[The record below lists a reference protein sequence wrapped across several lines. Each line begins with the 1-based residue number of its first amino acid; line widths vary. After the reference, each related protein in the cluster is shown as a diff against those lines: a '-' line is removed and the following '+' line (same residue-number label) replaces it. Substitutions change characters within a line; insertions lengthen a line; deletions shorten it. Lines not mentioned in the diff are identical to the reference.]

1 MVYEPVRVM
10 VANRLSQFG
19 SQWARYFEQHNSGT
33 YNNMWMVVDYKKL
46 DEEEIPTEGVLTV
59 LEQLP
64 HMVVIHD
71 ETKTLLTQVR
81 FVQCFRREN
90 SKYLFRDTGNPT
102 IGRIIRKPT
111 NYPAN
116 RKKLKNMENG
126 FPTMKPRGQKSLIEI
141 NTKSKI

>member
-1 MVYEPVRVM
+1 MNVVIFFRELYRHLNPENVVYEPVRVM

-19 SQWARYFEQHNSGT
+19 SQWARYFEKHNSGT

-81 FVQCFRREN
+81 
-90 SKYLFRDTGNPT
+90 
-102 IGRIIRKPT
+102 
-111 NYPAN
+111 A
-116 RKKLKNMENG
+116 KKIVL
-126 FPTMKPRGQKSLIEI
+126 TMKFQSFYLGILEI
-141 NTKSKI
+141 LQSGVLSGN

>member
-1 MVYEPVRVM
+1 MIRRFKEMNVVLFFRELYRHLNPENVVYEPVRVM

-19 SQWARYFEQHNSGT
+19 SQWARYFEKHNSGT

-81 FVQCFRREN
+81 
-90 SKYLFRDTGNPT
+90 
-102 IGRIIRKPT
+102 
-111 NYPAN
+111 A
-116 RKKLKNMENG
+116 KKIVL
-126 FPTMKPRGQKSLIEI
+126 TMKFQSFYLGILEI
-141 NTKSKI
+141 LQSGVLSGN

>member
-1 MVYEPVRVM
+1 MNVVIFFRELYRHLNPENVVYEPVRVM

-19 SQWARYFEQHNSGT
+19 SQWARYFEKHNSGT

-81 FVQCFRREN
+81 IQSVCILRAKIQTF
-90 SKYLFRDTGNPT
+90 YLG
-102 IGRIIRKPT
+102 I
-111 NYPAN
+111 
-116 RKKLKNMENG
+116 L
-126 FPTMKPRGQKSLIEI
+126 EI
-141 NTKSKI
+141 LQ

>member
-1 MVYEPVRVM
+1 MLYFFFFRELYRHLNPENVVYEPVRVM

-19 SQWARYFEQHNSGT
+19 SQWARYFEKHNSGT

-46 DEEEIPTEGVLTV
+46 DEEEIPTESVLTV

-81 FVQCFRREN
+81 
-90 SKYLFRDTGNPT
+90 
-102 IGRIIRKPT
+102 
-111 NYPAN
+111 A
-116 RKKLKNMENG
+116 KKIVL
-126 FPTMKPRGQKSLIEI
+126 TMKFQSFYLGILEI
-141 NTKSKI
+141 LQSGVLSGN

>member
-1 MVYEPVRVM
+1 MNVVIFFRELYRHLNPENVVYEPVRVM

-19 SQWARYFEQHNSGT
+19 SQWARYFEKHNSGT

-46 DEEEIPTEGVLTV
+46 DEEEIPTESVLTV

-81 FVQCFRREN
+81 IQSVCILRAKIPTF
-90 SKYLFRDTGNPT
+90 YLGILEILQSGVLSGNLP
-102 IGRIIRKPT
+102 IIRT
-111 NYPAN
+111 T
-116 RKKLKNMENG
+116 RKK
-126 FPTMKPRGQKSLIEI
+126 
-141 NTKSKI
+141 

>member
-1 MVYEPVRVM
+1 MLYFFFRELYRHLNPENVVYEPVRVM

-19 SQWARYFEQHNSGT
+19 SQWARYFEKHNSGT

-46 DEEEIPTEGVLTV
+46 DEEEIPTESVLTV

-81 FVQCFRREN
+81 IQSVCILRAIIPT
-90 SKYLFRDTGNPT
+90 SYLGILEILQSGVLSRNLP
-102 IGRIIRKPT
+102 IIRT
-111 NYPAN
+111 T
-116 RKKLKNMENG
+116 RK
-126 FPTMKPRGQKSLIEI
+126 I
-141 NTKSKI
+141 

>member
-71 ETKTLLTQVR
+71 ETKTLLTQVGFKR
-81 FVQCFRREN
+81 YVLGAKIQ
-90 SKYLFRDTGNPT
+90 SIYLGILEILQSGVLSGNLP
-102 IGRIIRKPT
+102 IIRPI
-111 NYPAN
+111 
-116 RKKLKNMENG
+116 G
-126 FPTMKPRGQKSLIEI
+126 
-141 NTKSKI
+141 KI

>member
-1 MVYEPVRVM
+1 MYFFFFRELYRHLNPENVVYEPVRVM

-19 SQWARYFEQHNSGT
+19 SQWARYFEKHNSGT

-46 DEEEIPTEGVLTV
+46 DEEEIPTESVLTV

-81 FVQCFRREN
+81 
-90 SKYLFRDTGNPT
+90 
-102 IGRIIRKPT
+102 
-111 NYPAN
+111 A
-116 RKKLKNMENG
+116 KKIVL
-126 FPTMKPRGQKSLIEI
+126 TMKFQSFCLGILEI
-141 NTKSKI
+141 LQSGVLSGN

>member
-1 MVYEPVRVM
+1 MLYFFFFRELYRHLNPENVVYEPVRVM

-19 SQWARYFEQHNSGT
+19 SQWARYFEKHNSGT

-46 DEEEIPTEGVLTV
+46 DEEEIPTESVLTV

-81 FVQCFRREN
+81 IQCVCILRAIIPT
-90 SKYLFRDTGNPT
+90 SYLGILEILQSGVLSGNLS
-102 IGRIIRKPT
+102 IIRT
-111 NYPAN
+111 T
-116 RKKLKNMENG
+116 RKN
-126 FPTMKPRGQKSLIEI
+126 
-141 NTKSKI
+141 

>member
-1 MVYEPVRVM
+1 M

-19 SQWARYFEQHNSGT
+19 SQWARYFEKHNSGT

-81 FVQCFRREN
+81 IQCVCILRAIIPT
-90 SKYLFRDTGNPT
+90 SYLGILEILQSGVLSGNLP
-102 IGRIIRKPT
+102 IIRAT
-111 NYPAN
+111 
-116 RKKLKNMENG
+116 
-126 FPTMKPRGQKSLIEI
+126 
-141 NTKSKI
+141 

>member
-1 MVYEPVRVM
+1 MNVVIFFRELYRHLNPENVVYEPVRVM

-19 SQWARYFEQHNSGT
+19 SQWARYFEKHNSGT

-46 DEEEIPTEGVLTV
+46 DEEEIPTESVLTV

-81 FVQCFRREN
+81 
-90 SKYLFRDTGNPT
+90 
-102 IGRIIRKPT
+102 
-111 NYPAN
+111 A
-116 RKKLKNMENG
+116 KKIVL
-126 FPTMKPRGQKSLIEI
+126 TMKFQSFYLGILEI
-141 NTKSKI
+141 LQSGVLSGN